1 MLSSVSPLSQ
11 KDEVVN
17 LLSVGVV
24 QLLADAFAI
33 KPSLLNP
40 DYIV

>member
-1 MLSSVSPLSQ
+1 MLSAVSPSLSQ

-17 LLSVGVV
+17 LLSVGVL
-24 QLLADAFAI
+24 LLADTFAI